1 MLAGMATH
9 ELADGVRVLGLRTP
23 TLPPATATNTLVVG
37 RRRLAVIE
45 PATPYDEERRSLDA
59 LLERL
64 VAAGGEVVAILLTH
78 HHMDHTG
85 YAAELRARTGAPIF
99 AHPETAARLDF
110 AVDERLDGGETLELD
125 DGLALDAVFTP
136 GHAPG
141 HLVYR
146 ERRTGLVYAGDM
158 VAGEGTILID
168 PEDGGDM
175 RAYLDSLARLE
186 ALEPAALV
194 PSHGPTIDQPAACVQ
209 RYIAHRLGREQK
221 VMTAIERGAADFDAA
236 LALAYDDT
244 PKFLWPL
251 AARSLEAHLIKLE
264 RDGQIRR
271 REKVIERLG

>member
-1 MLAGMATH
+1 MATH